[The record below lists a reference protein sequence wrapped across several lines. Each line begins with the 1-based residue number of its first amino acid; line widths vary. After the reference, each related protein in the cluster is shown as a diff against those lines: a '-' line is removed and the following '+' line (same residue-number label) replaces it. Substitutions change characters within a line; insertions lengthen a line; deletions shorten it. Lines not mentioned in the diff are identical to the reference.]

1 MNDNEKYLYDL
12 QGYITVLNALDA
24 DQLRRLNEA
33 VDEHINAECPAD
45 MQTHRFFDTI
55 DWGGV
60 LLELIDNSRVAPHL
74 DTTIG
79 EDKYR
84 IDHVYLDVIR
94 AGKGPI
100 GTRLHGGATPFR
112 ASQYYRF
119 EQKQMHNGLSVVAY
133 NLHDVGPMD
142 GGFGAV
148 PGSHKSNYPFP
159 DEWKEMDELQPIVQR
174 VTGPAGAAVVFTEAL
189 AHGTLPWTAD
199 HERRTLF
206 FKYSPY
212 SISWN
217 ARYYKA
223 DDYEGLRDGQ
233 RAILE
238 PPNDRYSGRYKRTP
252 GS

>member
-1 MNDNEKYLYDL
+1 MNDYEKYLYDL
-12 QGYITVLNALDA
+12 QGYVTVPNALSA

-33 VDEHINAECPAD
+33 VDQHIEADCPPD
-45 MQTHRFFDTI
+45 MRTHRFFDTI
-55 DWGGV
+55 DWGGT
-60 LLELIDNSRVAPHL
+60 LLELIDNPVVTPYL
-74 DTTIG
+74 DATIG
-79 EDKYR
+79 DDKYR
-84 IDHVYLDVIR
+84 LDHVYLDVIR

-100 GTRLHGGATPFR
+100 GTRLHGGATPLR
-112 ASQYYRF
+112 ASQYSRF
-119 EQKQMHNGLSVVAY
+119 VDGRMWNGLSVVGY

-159 DEWKEMDELQPIVQR
+159 DDWKEMEEVNPIVNR
-174 VTGPAGAAVVFTEAL
+174 VTGPAGTAVVFTEAL

-206 FKYSPY
+206 VKYSPH
-212 SISWN
+212 SISWY
-217 ARYYKA
+217 ARYYNA
-223 DDYEGLRDGQ
+223 DDYEGLTERQ

-238 PPNDRYSGRYKRTP
+238 PPNDRYRDRHERTP